1 MLKSFFHTGFVVDDL
16 EESLQ
21 FYVNVLGM
29 RLAGRMERQGEFVNQ
44 LLAFPDAHVKGAF
57 VDKGEGHQLE
67 LIQYINPVSGPGGVS
82 RNDLGA
88 THLAFFVQDIDTFY
102 EATRQ
107 RGLRFN
113 SPPAALAD
121 DHGNL
126 QRKALYAQD
135 PDGNWLEFVETF

>member
-29 RLAGRMERQGEFVNQ
+29 RFAGRMERQGEFVNQ

-102 EATRQ
+102 EETRQ

>member
-102 EATRQ
+102 EETRQ